1 MVKSVAEQ
9 IREMGN
15 RLSAIN
21 SLPKRSLTEITGVD
35 PNTPSLWAKSKKGSV
50 QLDDVAEVQK
60 FLNDQGF
67 DAGKVDG
74 WYGRGTAR
82 AIQAFQK
89 KYGLKVDGD
98 AGTNTLSKMHE
109 IANPQDPE
117 DQQDTDGLDAMSN
130 APTDG
135 RGTVNQPREVSRLLV
150 GNLNDYVFKYS
161 PGKAEELKDTHD
173 VVFISDFGNRDRD
186 NLLLLPM
193 PSAMANKSALPTNT
207 DGPLFSNQGI
217 PLDQPKAPRADP
229 PVETD
234 PVGDAKRRGNQ
245 SLVGDL
251 RRFNELLDKLTK
263 SPENAG
269 TDFRHLI
276 SIVENILLK
285 EELSMLEKQE
295 IKVLYDKI
303 KQYLGADP
311 ALDTQIQSAL
321 NRYEEAFP
329 TQTVQPAVDGPEP
342 APASGPEPMQ
352 KPEQD
357 AVLNQI
363 KKLNKELNFVALL
376 ELLQDPR
383 VVTMLKRVMPKN
395 YENMVKDVEEKA
407 AVQREREKQDGTG
420 GPRADP
426 PKVPATNGGDGSIA
440 VPRAAAPVE
449 TDPVKLAAIV
459 TQIQQLLNKKDY
471 KKVLELLKNP
481 NAVKAMKTK
490 FRNPS
495 RYDSWLKGVKS
506 QAAGKAAGAGTDSA
520 GAAGASSTGGAVANK
535 TGVVKKSLPPRATPR
550 DGGNP
555 GGAGKAQQFID
566 KNTESLA
573 NDIINMMNEA
583 TFDTSTSLWRASG
596 GGKRK
601 LPAVKQMQQ
610 WLNNN
615 GFDAGKAD
623 GWYGKGTARAV
634 KAMQQAY
641 GLSADGDAGPNTLSA
656 MNKASPEPV
665 DQDAE
670 IAAMAAQTKGDLD
683 QDDSVG
689 AVGAAGAAAAGAAGA
704 ATGDPEPDQTVTTTA
719 PVVSTDAGIDA
730 ATDNVNKSM
739 AAGNVTGVQSD
750 AEKAAADL
758 KAKQDAS
765 SAAAQAQFQ
774 KTKGDVSDKLKNAPD
789 QTVKTVAPVD
799 STDAGIGAASD
810 VISTAQSRGNVVGQ
824 DSDAEKAAAATR
836 AAQDADA
843 AAAQAQFQKT
853 KGDVSDKLS
862 GAPDQTI
869 TTTGGAAAN
878 AGKAGNRGGVDTAIA
893 AKTAELNKSAEQRK
907 AEQLRRRQAKA
918 ALQRRSSASSSVQ
931 GRDDN
936 VNTGAGVGTNSGN
949 WKPKAGTVVRQSMY
963 KESGIKFSGS
973 IANAIAKLGKK
984 R

>member
-21 SLPKRSLTEITGVD
+21 SLSKRSLTEITGVD
-35 PNTPSLWAKSKKGSV
+35 PDTPSLWAKSKKGSV
-50 QLDDVAEVQK
+50 KLNDVAEVQK

-67 DAGKVDG
+67 NAGKVDG

-109 IANPQDPE
+109 IANPQDPK

-135 RGTVNQPREVSRLLV
+135 RGTANQPREVSRLLV
-150 GNLNDYVFKYS
+150 GNLKDYVFKYS
-161 PGKAEELKDTHD
+161 PEKAEELKDTHD

-217 PLDQPKAPRADP
+217 PLDQPDAADAANDAK
-229 PVETD
+229 VD
-234 PVGDAKRRGNQ
+234 PVGNAKKGASVDNIASTASNAIDAAGTTQ
-245 SLVGDL
+245 SIVNDL
-251 RRFNELLDKLTK
+251 KRFNELLDKLTK

-276 SIVENILLK
+276 SIVENTLLTEK
-285 EELSMLEKQE
+285 LNAEEMAELKA
-295 IKVLYDKI
+295 LYKKI
-303 KQYLGADP
+303 QGAIGVDDG
-311 ALDTQIQSAL
+311 LDTVINSAL
-321 NRYEEAFP
+321 KRYTTAFP
-329 TQTVQPAVDGPEP
+329 TPA
-342 APASGPEPMQ
+342 AM
-352 KPEQD
+352 
-357 AVLNQI
+357 
-363 KKLNKELNFVALL
+363 
-376 ELLQDPR
+376 
-383 VVTMLKRVMPKN
+383 TT
-395 YENMVKDVEEKA
+395 
-407 AVQREREKQDGTG
+407 TG
-420 GPRADP
+420 GNPKPANDGGDGSIAVPRADP

-459 TQIQQLLNKKDY
+459 KQIEQLLKKKDY

-490 FRNPS
+490 FKNPN

-506 QAAGKAAGAGTDSA
+506 QAAGQAAGAGTNSGNAASA
-520 GAAGASSTGGAVANK
+520 GTNVKPAPNNNIQPVG
-535 TGVVKKSLPPRATPR
+535 VKKGSGGRNNAR

-555 GGAGKAQQFID
+555 SGTNTAQKFID

-689 AVGAAGAAAAGAAGA
+689 AVGAAGAAAGSIKGGKAPAGVAA
-704 ATGDPEPDQTVTTTA
+704 GDPEPDQTVTTTA
-719 PVVSTDAGIDA
+719 PVDSTDDEVDA

-789 QTVKTVAPVD
+789 QTVTTTAPVV
-799 STDAGIGAASD
+799 STDADIDAASD
-810 VISTAQSRGNVVGQ
+810 VIGTAQSRGNVVGQ

-836 AAQDADA
+836 AKQDASS

-853 KGDVSDKLS
+853 KGDVSDKLG
-862 GAPDQTI
+862 GASDQTI

-878 AGKAGNRGGVDTAIA
+878 AGTAGNRGGVDTAIA
-893 AKTAELNKSAEQRK
+893 AKTAELNRAAKQRK
-907 AEQLRRRQAKA
+907 AEQLRRRQERA
-918 ALQRRSSASSSVQ
+918 ALQRRKSASSSVQ

-973 IANAIAKLGKK
+973 IANAIAKLEKK

>member
-9 IREMGN
+9 IREIGN

-21 SLPKRSLTEITGVD
+21 SLSKRSLTEITGVD

-50 QLDDVAEVQK
+50 KLNDVAEVQK

-67 DAGKVDG
+67 NAGKVDG

-109 IANPQDPE
+109 IANPQDPK
-117 DQQDTDGLDAMSN
+117 DQQDTDGLDAMSD

-135 RGTVNQPREVSRLLV
+135 RGTVDQPREVTRLLV
-150 GNLNDYVFKYS
+150 GDLKDYVFKYS
-161 PGKAEELKDTHD
+161 SGKAEELKDTHD

-207 DGPLFSNQGI
+207 DGPLFTRQGFPI
-217 PLDQPKAPRADP
+217 ETPDNAADTT
-229 PVETD
+229 VDTTVD
-234 PVGDAKRRGNQ
+234 DAKKGASVDNIASTASSAIDAAGTTQ
-245 SLVGDL
+245 SIVNDL
-251 RRFNELLDKLTK
+251 KRFNELLDKLTK

-276 SIVENILLK
+276 SIVENTLLTEK
-285 EELSMLEKQE
+285 LNAEEMAELKA
-295 IKVLYDKI
+295 LYKKI
-303 KQYLGADP
+303 QGALGADP
-311 ALDTQIQSAL
+311 GLDTVINSAL
-321 NRYEEAFP
+321 KRYTTSFP
-329 TQTVQPAVDGPEP
+329 TPAAMTTAGGDP
-342 APASGPEPMQ
+342 
-352 KPEQD
+352 KPD
-357 AVLNQI
+357 N
-363 KKLNKELNFVALL
+363 N
-376 ELLQDPR
+376 
-383 VVTMLKRVMPKN
+383 
-395 YENMVKDVEEKA
+395 
-407 AVQREREKQDGTG
+407 G
-420 GPRADP
+420 GNGSIGVPRADNTSSANNGITVQIP
-426 PKVPATNGGDGSIA
+426 DNMRKELGLSEKKPKYAQLKLSPNG
-440 VPRAAAPVE
+440 
-449 TDPVKLAAIV
+449 KAIY
-459 TQIQQLLNKKDY
+459 IRHD
-471 KKVLELLKNP
+471 
-481 NAVKAMKTK
+481 
-490 FRNPS
+490 
-495 RYDSWLKGVKS
+495 
-506 QAAGKAAGAGTDSA
+506 AAGKSSGPTIMFNSKEGKKIQKIVAAAGAKFIGRPATSA
-520 GAAGASSTGGAVANK
+520 A
-535 TGVVKKSLPPRATPR
+535 ATPPPPASPGDR
-550 DGGNP
+550 AGVTVPPKAKPGDRAGVTVPPKAKPDVKPKTNTAQPPKGLAPPSRLPTNPTVSGN
-555 GGAGKAQQFID
+555 AAQRYINRNNQ
-566 KNTESLA
+566 ESLA

-689 AVGAAGAAAAGAAGA
+689 AVGAAGVAAGSIKGGKAPAGVAAGVAGAAA
-704 ATGDPEPDQTVTTTA
+704 GDPEPDQTVTTTA
-719 PVVSTDAGIDA
+719 PVDSTDDEVDA

-765 SAAAQAQFQ
+765 SAATQAQFQ

-789 QTVKTVAPVD
+789 QT
-799 STDAGIGAASD
+799 
-810 VISTAQSRGNVVGQ
+810 
-824 DSDAEKAAAATR
+824 
-836 AAQDADA
+836 
-843 AAAQAQFQKT
+843 
-853 KGDVSDKLS
+853 
-862 GAPDQTI
+862 I

-878 AGKAGNRGGVDTAIA
+878 AGTAGNRGGVDTAIA
-893 AKTAELNKSAEQRK
+893 AKTAELNRAAKQRK
-907 AEQLRRRQAKA
+907 AEQLRRRQEKA
-918 ALQRRSSASSSVQ
+918 ALQRRKSASSNVQ

-936 VNTGAGVGTNSGN
+936 VDTGAGVGTNSGN

-973 IANAIAKLGKK
+973 IANAIAKLEKK

>member
-117 DQQDTDGLDAMSN
+117 DQQDTDGLDAMSD

-135 RGTVNQPREVSRLLV
+135 RGTVDQPREVSRLLV
-150 GNLNDYVFKYS
+150 GNLKNYVFKYS
-161 PGKAEELKDTHD
+161 SEKAQELKDTHD
-173 VVFISDFGNRDRD
+173 VVFISDFGNRDKD

-217 PLDQPKAPRADP
+217 PLDQPAAAGT
-229 PVETD
+229 TD
-234 PVGDAKRRGNQ
+234 PVGNAKKGAADDVGTVAGAALDAADAAAGTTESIVNNLK
-245 SLVGDL
+245 
-251 RRFNELLDKLTK
+251 RFNELLDKLTK

-276 SIVENILLK
+276 SIVENTLLTEK
-285 EELSMLEKQE
+285 LNAEEMAELKA
-295 IKVLYDKI
+295 LYKKI
-303 KQYLGADP
+303 QGALGADP
-311 ALDTQIQSAL
+311 GLDTVINSAL
-321 NRYEEAFP
+321 KRYTTSFP
-329 TQTVQPAVDGPEP
+329 TPAAMTTAGGDPKP
-342 APASGPEPMQ
+342 A
-352 KPEQD
+352 
-357 AVLNQI
+357 N
-363 KKLNKELNFVALL
+363 
-376 ELLQDPR
+376 
-383 VVTMLKRVMPKN
+383 
-395 YENMVKDVEEKA
+395 
-407 AVQREREKQDGTG
+407 
-420 GPRADP
+420 
-426 PKVPATNGGDGSIA
+426 NGGDGSIA
-440 VPRAAAPVE
+440 VPRADPPKVPATSAAATKKPNEVLATQAHVDAMKKAGMTDYPIVGEVLTAADIKILQRLMGPKTPRADQPKANVKPNAAPKAN
-449 TDPVKLAAIV
+449 TAQPPKGLAPPS
-459 TQIQQLLNKKDY
+459 QLPT
-471 KKVLELLKNP
+471 NP
-481 NAVKAMKTK
+481 TVSGNAAQKYINRTK
-490 FRNPS
+490 
-495 RYDSWLKGVKS
+495 
-506 QAAGKAAGAGTDSA
+506 Q
-520 GAAGASSTGGAVANK
+520 
-535 TGVVKKSLPPRATPR
+535 
-550 DGGNP
+550 
-555 GGAGKAQQFID
+555 
-566 KNTESLA
+566 ESLA

-641 GLSADGDAGPNTLSA
+641 GLSADGDAGPNTLAS
-656 MNKASPEPV
+656 MNKASPEPI

-670 IAAMAAQTKGDLD
+670 IAATAAQTKAAG
-683 QDDSVG
+683 SAKG
-689 AVGAAGAAAAGAAGA
+689 GKAPAAAGAAAGA

-765 SAAAQAQFQ
+765 SAATQAQFQ

-843 AAAQAQFQKT
+843 AATQAQFQKT

-878 AGKAGNRGGVDTAIA
+878 AGTAGNRGGVDTAIA

-907 AEQLRRRQAKA
+907 AEQLRKRQAKA
-918 ALQRRSSASSSVQ
+918 ALQRRSSASSNVQ
-931 GRDDN
+931 GRNDN

>member
-1 MVKSVAEQ
+1 
-9 IREMGN
+9 
-15 RLSAIN
+15 
-21 SLPKRSLTEITGVD
+21 
-35 PNTPSLWAKSKKGSV
+35 
-50 QLDDVAEVQK
+50 
-60 FLNDQGF
+60 
-67 DAGKVDG
+67 
-74 WYGRGTAR
+74 
-82 AIQAFQK
+82 
-89 KYGLKVDGD
+89 
-98 AGTNTLSKMHE
+98 
-109 IANPQDPE
+109 
-117 DQQDTDGLDAMSN
+117 
-130 APTDG
+130 
-135 RGTVNQPREVSRLLV
+135 
-150 GNLNDYVFKYS
+150 
-161 PGKAEELKDTHD
+161 
-173 VVFISDFGNRDRD
+173 
-186 NLLLLPM
+186 
-193 PSAMANKSALPTNT
+193 
-207 DGPLFSNQGI
+207 
-217 PLDQPKAPRADP
+217 
-229 PVETD
+229 
-234 PVGDAKRRGNQ
+234 
-245 SLVGDL
+245 
-251 RRFNELLDKLTK
+251 
-263 SPENAG
+263 
-269 TDFRHLI
+269 
-276 SIVENILLK
+276 
-285 EELSMLEKQE
+285 
-295 IKVLYDKI
+295 
-303 KQYLGADP
+303 
-311 ALDTQIQSAL
+311 
-321 NRYEEAFP
+321 
-329 TQTVQPAVDGPEP
+329 
-342 APASGPEPMQ
+342 
-352 KPEQD
+352 
-357 AVLNQI
+357 
-363 KKLNKELNFVALL
+363 
-376 ELLQDPR
+376 
-383 VVTMLKRVMPKN
+383 MPKN

-426 PKVPATNGGDGSIA
+426 VASAGATNKLKA
-440 VPRAAAPVE
+440 PRADPPVE

-490 FRNPS
+490 FNNPS
-495 RYDSWLKGVKS
+495 RYDSWLKRVKTD
-506 QAAGKAAGAGTDSA
+506 AAGKAAGAGTDS
-520 GAAGASSTGGAVANK
+520 GNAAGASSTGGAVANK
-535 TGVVKKSLPPRATPR
+535 TDVVKKSLPAADKTGS
-550 DGGNP
+550 GGRNNARVGP
-555 GGAGKAQQFID
+555 STAQKFID

-573 NDIINMMNEA
+573 NNIINMMNEA

-689 AVGAAGAAAAGAAGA
+689 AVGAAGAAAGSIKGGKAPAGVAAGVASGAAA
-704 ATGDPEPDQTVTTTA
+704 GDPEPDQTVTTTA
-719 PVVSTDAGIDA
+719 PVDSTDDEVDA

-774 KTKGDVSDKLKNAPD
+774 KTKGDVSDKL
-789 QTVKTVAPVD
+789 
-799 STDAGIGAASD
+799 G
-810 VISTAQSRGNVVGQ
+810 
-824 DSDAEKAAAATR
+824 
-836 AAQDADA
+836 
-843 AAAQAQFQKT
+843 
-853 KGDVSDKLS
+853 

-878 AGKAGNRGGVDTAIA
+878 AGTAGNRGGVDTAIA
-893 AKTAELNKSAEQRK
+893 AKTAELNRAAKQRK
-907 AEQLRRRQAKA
+907 AEQLRRQQERA
-918 ALQRRSSASSSVQ
+918 ALQRRKSASSSVQ

-936 VNTGAGVGTNSGN
+936 VDTGAGVGTNSGN

>member
-109 IANPQDPE
+109 IANPQD
-117 DQQDTDGLDAMSN
+117 QQDTDGLDAMSN

-135 RGTVNQPREVSRLLV
+135 RGTANQPREVSRLLV
-150 GNLNDYVFKYS
+150 GSLNDYVFKYS
-161 PGKAEELKDTHD
+161 PEKAEELKDTHD

-193 PSAMANKSALPTNT
+193 PSATANKSALPTNT

-217 PLDQPKAPRADP
+217 PLDQPDAAD
-229 PVETD
+229 TADDATAD

-251 RRFNELLDKLTK
+251 RRFNELLNKLTN

-276 SIVENILLK
+276 SIVENTLLK

-303 KQYLGADP
+303 KQYLGVDP

-321 NRYEEAFP
+321 TRYEEVFP

-342 APASGPEPMQ
+342 EPAPEPAPGPEPMQ

-357 AVLNQI
+357 AVLKQI
-363 KKLNKELNFVALL
+363 AKLDKELNFVALL

-383 VVTMLKRVMPKN
+383 VVTMLKRVAPNN
-395 YENMVKDVEEKA
+395 YKKMVKDVEEKA
-407 AVQREREKQDGTG
+407 AAQREREKQDGTG
-420 GPRADP
+420 GPRAD
-426 PKVPATNGGDGSIA
+426 
-440 VPRAAAPVE
+440 APVVSTVE

-459 TQIQQLLNKKDY
+459 TQIQQLLKKKDY

-481 NAVKAMKTK
+481 NAVKAMKIQFKNST
-490 FRNPS
+490 P
-495 RYDSWLKGVKS
+495 RYDAWLKGVKS
-506 QAAGKAAGAGTDSA
+506 QAAGQAAGAGTDSQNTA
-520 GAAGASSTGGAVANK
+520 GAGTNSQNTAAAPAATPAATS
-535 TGVVKKSLPPRATPR
+535 GVVKKKLSPRAMPR
-550 DGGNP
+550 DDGNL
-555 GGAGKAQQFID
+555 GGKAQQFID

-615 GFDAGKAD
+615 GFDAGTAD

-641 GLSADGDAGPNTLSA
+641 GLSADGDAGPNTLAS
-656 MNKASPEPV
+656 MNKASPEPI

-670 IAAMAAQTKGDLD
+670 IAAMAAQTKADLD
-683 QDDSVG
+683 QDDG
-689 AVGAAGAAAAGAAGA
+689 VGAAGAAGVAAGSIKGGKAPAGVAAGAAA
-704 ATGDPEPDQTVTTTA
+704 GDPEPDQTVTTTA
-719 PVVSTDAGIDA
+719 PVDSTDDEVDA

-758 KAKQDAS
+758 KAQQDAS

-774 KTKGDVSDKLKNAPD
+774 QTKGDVSDKLKNAPD
-789 QTVKTVAPVD
+789 QTVA
-799 STDAGIGAASD
+799 
-810 VISTAQSRGNVVGQ
+810 
-824 DSDAEKAAAATR
+824 
-836 AAQDADA
+836 
-843 AAAQAQFQKT
+843 
-853 KGDVSDKLS
+853 
-862 GAPDQTI
+862 
-869 TTTGGAAAN
+869 TTGGAAAN
-878 AGKAGNRGGVDTAIA
+878 AGTAGNRGGVDTAIA
-893 AKTAELNKSAEQRK
+893 AKTAELNKAAKQRK
-907 AEQLRRRQAKA
+907 AEQLRRRQARV

-931 GRDDN
+931 GRNDN
-936 VNTGAGVGTNSGN
+936 VDTGAGVGTNSGN

>member
-1 MVKSVAEQ
+1 
-9 IREMGN
+9 
-15 RLSAIN
+15 
-21 SLPKRSLTEITGVD
+21 
-35 PNTPSLWAKSKKGSV
+35 
-50 QLDDVAEVQK
+50 
-60 FLNDQGF
+60 
-67 DAGKVDG
+67 
-74 WYGRGTAR
+74 
-82 AIQAFQK
+82 
-89 KYGLKVDGD
+89 
-98 AGTNTLSKMHE
+98 
-109 IANPQDPE
+109 
-117 DQQDTDGLDAMSN
+117 
-130 APTDG
+130 
-135 RGTVNQPREVSRLLV
+135 
-150 GNLNDYVFKYS
+150 
-161 PGKAEELKDTHD
+161 
-173 VVFISDFGNRDRD
+173 
-186 NLLLLPM
+186 
-193 PSAMANKSALPTNT
+193 
-207 DGPLFSNQGI
+207 
-217 PLDQPKAPRADP
+217 
-229 PVETD
+229 
-234 PVGDAKRRGNQ
+234 
-245 SLVGDL
+245 
-251 RRFNELLDKLTK
+251 
-263 SPENAG
+263 
-269 TDFRHLI
+269 
-276 SIVENILLK
+276 
-285 EELSMLEKQE
+285 
-295 IKVLYDKI
+295 
-303 KQYLGADP
+303 
-311 ALDTQIQSAL
+311 
-321 NRYEEAFP
+321 
-329 TQTVQPAVDGPEP
+329 
-342 APASGPEPMQ
+342 
-352 KPEQD
+352 
-357 AVLNQI
+357 
-363 KKLNKELNFVALL
+363 
-376 ELLQDPR
+376 
-383 VVTMLKRVMPKN
+383 
-395 YENMVKDVEEKA
+395 
-407 AVQREREKQDGTG
+407 
-420 GPRADP
+420 
-426 PKVPATNGGDGSIA
+426 
-440 VPRAAAPVE
+440 
-449 TDPVKLAAIV
+449 
-459 TQIQQLLNKKDY
+459 
-471 KKVLELLKNP
+471 
-481 NAVKAMKTK
+481 
-490 FRNPS
+490 
-495 RYDSWLKGVKS
+495 
-506 QAAGKAAGAGTDSA
+506 
-520 GAAGASSTGGAVANK
+520 
-535 TGVVKKSLPPRATPR
+535 
-550 DGGNP
+550 
-555 GGAGKAQQFID
+555 
-566 KNTESLA
+566 
-573 NDIINMMNEA
+573 MMNEA

-641 GLSADGDAGPNTLSA
+641 GLSADGDAGPNTLAS
-656 MNKASPEPV
+656 MNKASPQPI

-670 IAAMAAQTKGDLD
+670 IAATAAQTKAG
-683 QDDSVG
+683 SVKG
-689 AVGAAGAAAAGAAGA
+689 SKAPAAAGVAGAAAGA
-704 ATGDPEPDQTVTTTA
+704 GDPEPDQTVTTTA

-843 AAAQAQFQKT
+843 AATQAQFQQT

>member
-150 GNLNDYVFKYS
+150 GNLKNYVFKYS
-161 PGKAEELKDTHD
+161 SEKAEELKDTHD

-217 PLDQPKAPRADP
+217 PLDQPGDAAGAT
-229 PVETD
+229 TD
-234 PVGDAKRRGNQ
+234 TVGDAKKGASVDKIASTASNAIDAAGTTQ
-245 SLVGDL
+245 SIVNDL
-251 RRFNELLDKLTK
+251 KRFNELLDKLTK

-276 SIVENILLK
+276 SIVENTLLTEK
-285 EELSMLEKQE
+285 LNAEEMAELKA
-295 IKVLYDKI
+295 LYKKI
-303 KQYLGADP
+303 QGAIGADP
-311 ALDTQIQSAL
+311 GLDTVINSAL
-321 NRYEEAFP
+321 KRYTTSFP
-329 TQTVQPAVDGPEP
+329 TPAAMTTAGGDPKPANNGGDG
-342 APASGPEPMQ
+342 SI
-352 KPEQD
+352 
-357 AVLNQI
+357 AV
-363 KKLNKELNFVALL
+363 
-376 ELLQDPR
+376 
-383 VVTMLKRVMPKN
+383 
-395 YENMVKDVEEKA
+395 
-407 AVQREREKQDGTG
+407 
-420 GPRADP
+420 PRADP

-440 VPRAAAPVE
+440 VPRADKILGSTNNGITVQIPDNMRKELGLNEKTPKYAQL
-449 TDPVKLAAIV
+449 KLSPNGKAIY
-459 TQIQQLLNKKDY
+459 IRHD
-471 KKVLELLKNP
+471 
-481 NAVKAMKTK
+481 
-490 FRNPS
+490 
-495 RYDSWLKGVKS
+495 
-506 QAAGKAAGAGTDSA
+506 AAGKSSGPTIMFNSKEGKKIQKIVAAAGAKFIGGPAKPPAASNS
-520 GAAGASSTGGAVANK
+520 GAKPPAASNSGAKPPAAKPPAAKPPAASNSGAKPPKGLAPP
-535 TGVVKKSLPPRATPR
+535 SQLPTNPTVS
-550 DGGNP
+550 GN
-555 GGAGKAQQFID
+555 AAQKYINRTKQ
-566 KNTESLA
+566 ESLA

-689 AVGAAGAAAAGAAGA
+689 AVGTAGAAAGVAGAAA
-704 ATGDPEPDQTVTTTA
+704 GDPEPDQTVTTTA
-719 PVVSTDAGIDA
+719 PVDSTDAGIDA

-765 SAAAQAQFQ
+765 SAATQAQFQ
-774 KTKGDVSDKLKNAPD
+774 KTKGDVSNKLKNAPD

-843 AAAQAQFQKT
+843 AATQAQFQKT